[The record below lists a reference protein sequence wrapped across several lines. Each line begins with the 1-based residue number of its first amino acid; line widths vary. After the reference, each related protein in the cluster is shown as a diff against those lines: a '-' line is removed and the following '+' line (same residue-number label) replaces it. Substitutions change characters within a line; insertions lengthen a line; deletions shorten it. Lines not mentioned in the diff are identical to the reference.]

1 MDAIYFEYLCNLSI
15 LLPTFLVIAF
25 LICCFKISNWWSNM
39 EKEQNEQLEE
49 IKKELKNDLIMYLT
63 RKED

>member
-1 MDAIYFEYLCNLSI
+1 
-15 LLPTFLVIAF
+15 
-25 LICCFKISNWWSNM
+25 M

>member
-1 MDAIYFEYLCNLSI
+1 
-15 LLPTFLVIAF
+15 
-25 LICCFKISNWWSNM
+25 M
-39 EKEQNEQLEE
+39 EKEQDEQLEE